1 MEILRFGPGLRRSEP
16 PAVAQ
21 GVEAQAIWSDPR
33 ARVTELSFARRAFLA
48 PHSSPDDGLF
58 IVIAG
63 GGWVQVADERTA
75 IHHGEAVEW
84 PAGLAHAAWTDASTM
99 RALLVEV
106 PDSAREGHLARL
118 SERPTSD
125 LPSGSPG
132 PAARGQL
139 AVREVRPEDH
149 DPTEG
154 EPW

>member
-1 MEILRFGPGLRRSEP
+1 VEILRFGPGLRRSEP

-33 ARVTELSFARRAFLA
+33 ARVTELSFSRRALLA
-48 PHSSPDDGLF
+48 PQSSPDDGLF
-58 IVIAG
+58 VVIAG
-63 GGWVQVADERTA
+63 GGWVQVADERTP

-84 PAGLAHAAWTDASTM
+84 PAGLGHAAWTDGSTM

-106 PDSAREGHLARL
+106 PDVALESHHERL
-118 SERPTSD
+118 PERPASD
-125 LPSGSPG
+125 PPSASPG
-132 PAARGQL
+132 PAARGGL
-139 AVREVRPEDH
+139 AAREVRPEDH